1 MADQANKVLDE
12 ATPETENAR
21 GQRGGKRTNAG
32 RKPLKNKK
40 LRTLVLSAKQLQ
52 RFKDLGGS
60 RWLRTTIESL
70 SEAEVAQIEDQRKR
84 FGKKNIHVS
93 PNDKKVTSINLV
105 TDIIPRLERLG
116 GSSWIR
122 GAIDAAFMKT
132 SQKRFFTR
140 APNYVY
146 PPQSA
151 LVDTNAEK
159 MELPLADSTVRA
171 GFPSPAESYI
181 RDVVDLNEMLVSEP
195 AATFYVRAIG
205 DSMDKAGIDDGDLLI
220 VDRSRNPVH
229 NDIVIMRVNDEFTVK
244 RLFKKNDTVKLIP
257 ESTNP
262 DYEIISP
269 EENDEW
275 QFIGKVT
282 FVIKQC

>member
-1 MADQANKVLDE
+1 MADQENKVLE
-12 ATPETENAR
+12 KAIPETEKTR
-21 GQRGGKRTNAG
+21 DPRGGKRTNAG

-40 LRTLVLSAKQLQ
+40 LRTLVLSTKQLQ

-60 RWLRTTIESL
+60 RWLRTTIEAL
-70 SEAEVAQIEDQRKR
+70 TEEEVAQIEEHRKR
-84 FGKKNIHVS
+84 FGKKHIHVA
-93 PNDKKVTSINLV
+93 PEDKKVTSINLI

-122 GAIDAAFMKT
+122 GAIDAAFTKA

-159 MELPLADSTVRA
+159 MELPLADSSVRA

-181 RDVVDLNEMLVSEP
+181 RDVVDLNEMLVSVP

-205 DSMDKAGIDDGDLLI
+205 DSMNKAGIDEGDLLI

-244 RLFKKNDTVKLIP
+244 RLFKKNDIVKLIP

-262 DYEIISP
+262 DYKTIFP

>member
-1 MADQANKVLDE
+1 MADQTTK
-12 ATPETENAR
+12 TPKETAPKKQNAR
-21 GQRGGKRTNAG
+21 GQRGGKRINAG
-32 RKPLKNKK
+32 RKPLINKK
-40 LRTLVLSAKQLQ
+40 LRTLVLSTKQLQ

-60 RWLRTTIESL
+60 LWLRKTIESL
-70 SEAEVAQIEDQRKR
+70 SEAEVAQIEEQRKLH
-84 FGKKNIHVS
+84 GKKNIHVP

-105 TDIIPRLERLG
+105 TELIPRLERLG

-122 GAIDAAFMKT
+122 GAIDSAFTKA

-159 MELPLADSTVRA
+159 MELPLSDSTVRA

-181 RDVVDLNEMLVSEP
+181 RDVVDLNEMLVSVP
-195 AATFYVRAIG
+195 AATFYVRAVG
-205 DSMDKAGIDDGDLLI
+205 DSMNKAGIDDGDLLI
-220 VDRSRNPVH
+220 VDRSRSPVH

-244 RLFKKNDTVKLIP
+244 RLFKKNDVVKLIP

-262 DYEIISP
+262 DYKEINP

-275 QFIGKVT
+275 LFIGKVT
-282 FVIKQC
+282 YVIKQC